1 MGERLIFMGTPRFAV
16 PSLERLREEY
26 EVVAVV
32 TRPDKAVGR
41 GRMVAFSPLKEV
53 ALAWGIPVMQSPSL
67 KKEEVVTSLLELE
80 PHVIVVAA
88 YGQILP
94 PGVLA
99 IPPFGCLNVHA
110 SLLPKYRGAS
120 PVAGALLAGEEET
133 GITIMLMDEG
143 MDTGPILAQARLLI
157 SPEDDQGSLTEKLAY
172 LGADLLLETLARW
185 LNGEITP
192 QPQED
197 DKATYTKI
205 LKKEDGLIDWSMS
218 SVEIWRRVR
227 AYNPWPGAY
236 TDFEGRML
244 KVLRA
249 HPLKGERGEPGLVIA
264 LKEGAA
270 VVTGE
275 GLLALEEV
283 QLTGKRVM
291 GIAEFLRGQRGFV
304 GSRLGVSPDVNF

>member
-32 TRPDKAVGR
+32 TRPDKAAGR
-41 GRMVAFSPLKEV
+41 GRGVAFSPVKEV
-53 ALAWGIPVMQSPSL
+53 ALARGILVMQPRSL
-67 KKEEVVTSLLELE
+67 KKEEVAASFLELE
-80 PHVIVVAA
+80 PQVIVAAA
-88 YGQILP
+88 YGQIVP
-94 PGVLA
+94 PEVLA

-120 PVAGALLAGEEET
+120 PVAGALLAREEET

-143 MDTGPILAQARLLI
+143 MDTGPILAQARLPI
-157 SPEDDQGSLTEKLAY
+157 APEDSRGSLTGKLAH
-172 LGADLLLETLARW
+172 LGADLLLETLPRW
-185 LNGEITP
+185 LRGEIVP

-197 DKATYTKI
+197 DKATYTKM

-218 SVEIWRRVR
+218 SVEIWRQVR
-227 AYNPWPGAY
+227 AYNPWPSAY
-236 TDFEGRML
+236 TDFEGR
-244 KVLRA
+244 
-249 HPLKGERGEPGLVIA
+249 PLKILWVRPIRGERGEPGLVVA
-264 LKEGAA
+264 TKEGAA
-270 VVTGE
+270 VATGE

-283 QLTGKRVM
+283 QLAGKRAM

-304 GSRLGVSPDVNF
+304 GSRLGR

>member
-1 MGERLIFMGTPRFAV
+1 MSERLIFMGTPRFAL

-32 TRPDKAVGR
+32 TRPDRAVGR
-41 GRMVAFSPLKEV
+41 GRRISFSPVKEV
-53 ALAWGIPVMQSPSL
+53 ALALGIPVMQPHSL
-67 KKEEVVTSLLELE
+67 KKEEVVASLLELE

-94 PGVLA
+94 PEVLA

-110 SLLPKYRGAS
+110 SLLPKYRGGS
-120 PVAGALLAGEEET
+120 PVAGALLAGGEET

-143 MDTGPILAQARLLI
+143 MDTGPILAQARQPI
-157 SPEDDQGSLTEKLAY
+157 APEDNQGSLTEKLAY
-172 LGADLLLETLARW
+172 LGADLLLETLPLW
-185 LNGEITP
+185 LKGEIAP

-197 DKATYTKI
+197 DRATYTRI
-205 LKKEDGLIDWSMS
+205 LKKEDGVIDWSKS
-218 SVEIWRRVR
+218 SVEIWRQVR

-236 TDFEGRML
+236 TDFEGRPL
-244 KVLRA
+244 KILRA
-249 HPLKGERGEPGLVIA
+249 RPMKGGRGESGLVIA
-264 LKEGAA
+264 VRAGAA

-283 QLTGKRVM
+283 QLAGKRAM

-304 GSRLGVSPDVNF
+304 GSRLGK